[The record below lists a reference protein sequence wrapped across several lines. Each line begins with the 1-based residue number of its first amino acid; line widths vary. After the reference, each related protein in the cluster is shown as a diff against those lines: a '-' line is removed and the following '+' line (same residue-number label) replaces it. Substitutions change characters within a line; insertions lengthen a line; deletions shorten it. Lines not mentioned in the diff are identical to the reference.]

1 MALLESNHNLKNGCN
16 INLLRLFYFF
26 ITNKHLYICKMKQ
39 QKLFHLTI
47 KSTGTHSYY
56 SSLSSVFRS
65 NTGLNISKYTL
76 DRYDFSTPYENENI
90 ILRKDKIIRN
100 CIKK

>member
-1 MALLESNHNLKNGCN
+1 
-16 INLLRLFYFF
+16 
-26 ITNKHLYICKMKQ
+26 MKQ

-56 SSLSSVFRS
+56 ASLSSIFRS
-65 NTGLNISKYTL
+65 NKDLGISKFTL
-76 DRYDFSTPYENENI
+76 DRYNFSTPYENEHI